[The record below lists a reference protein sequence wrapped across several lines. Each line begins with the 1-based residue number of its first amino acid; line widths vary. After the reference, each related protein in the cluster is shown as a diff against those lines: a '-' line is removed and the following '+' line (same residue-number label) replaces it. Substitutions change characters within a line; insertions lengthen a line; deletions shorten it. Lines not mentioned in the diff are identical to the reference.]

1 MANISGILSQAAA
14 SGNVKPS
21 AIYLDVKNIVGVI
34 LAPKGYQI
42 SNTALAS
49 QASVIAALQAD
60 INNASKSARLYPI
73 FGFEQIQD
81 GSEDITVQT
90 TSIGSRHVVREGYND
105 WKFEFFT
112 GGQSLLTNLRK
123 FNKQS
128 TAHDFFFIDAGG
140 RIIGMIAKDSTGNT
154 ILQAIPCD
162 GGFFWA
168 HPFKMNDGSKLA
180 QYMMQFVFAPKYINE
195 LLNYVELT
203 NYDLPTTLIGLEDV
217 NLTGIA
223 DAATSG
229 SYDIVPQTPT
239 GIYLAA
245 NYQTAL
251 LQNGAWSAINVNGIP
266 SPGTITPTPA
276 TTGGTLA
283 AGTYYYKVT
292 ALNAQGE
299 TLASPEANATTTGS
313 TGSVALAWAAVT
325 GATSYKVYR
334 GSSAGGENVYYT
346 TVTNS
351 YTDTGSA
358 GVAGT
363 VPTVNT
369 TGGGTIAVSG
379 VTAKADGQTIIIAL
393 NKSDANYPSVAGY
406 QVAINLVNPTALA
419 ALATPLIGFE
429 STGPVSI
436 VKN

>member
-34 LAPKGYQI
+34 LAPKGYQL

-60 INNASKSARLYPI
+60 INNASKASRLYPI

-112 GGQSLLTNLRK
+112 GGLSLLTNLRK

-128 TAHDFFFIDAGG
+128 TAHDFFFMDAGG
-140 RIIGMIAKDSTGNT
+140 RIIGMQAKDASGNV
-154 ILQAIPCD
+154 IMQAIPSD

-168 HPFKMNDGSKLA
+168 HPFKMNDGSKLT
-180 QYMMQFVFAPKYINE
+180 QYMMQFVFAPRYINE
-195 LLNYVELT
+195 LANYVELT
-203 NYDLPTTLIGLEDV
+203 DYDLPTTLIGLEDV
-217 NLTGIA
+217 NLSGIA
-223 DAATSG
+223 DTTSG
-229 SYDIVPQTPT
+229 SYDIVPKTPT

-266 SPGTITPTPA
+266 APGTITPTPS

-299 TLASPEANATTTGS
+299 TVGSSEATATTTGS
-313 TGSVALAWAAVT
+313 TGSVALAWTAIT

-334 GSSAGGENVYYT
+334 GSSSGGENVYYT
-346 TVTNS
+346 TTTNS
-351 YTDTGSA
+351 YTDTGST
-358 GVAGT
+358 GVSAS

-369 TGGGTIAVSG
+369 TGGGIIAISA
-379 VTAKADGQTIIIAL
+379 VTAKSDGQTITVAL
-393 NKSDANYPSVAGY
+393 NKTDANYPSVAGY
-406 QVAINLVNPTALA
+406 QVAINLANPTALA
-419 ALATPLIGFE
+419 ALATPLTGFE
-429 STGPVSI
+429 STGAVSI